1 MFGKKKQT
9 VSAVAGI
16 PPAGAGA
23 TPPETKVKPKKE
35 KPLSPRDIMASKIE
49 QLSAKETL
57 KYKLPEVYGG
67 ELAVVEMN
75 PQYPQKGRKYMLGT
89 ERVLDGKPTGKII
102 HIWTTDQP
110 RDIAKWIVERNG
122 ELFS

>member
-1 MFGKKKQT
+1 MFWKKKQI
-9 VSAVAGI
+9 VSAVEKS
-16 PPAGAGA
+16 PAGVGA
-23 TPPETKVKPKKE
+23 ASAEMKVEPQKE

-89 ERVLDGKPTGKII
+89 ERVLDGKPTGKITNML
-102 HIWTTDQP
+102 TTDQP